1 MLRVQARATG
11 PWVVDRIASAA
22 AICPAA
28 AAEIAM
34 HSVVAHGDT
43 ADRTPAAAAAVVPPA
58 WVAAEASVAVVVAA
72 AVVVVVDGAG
82 KMADFRNKS
91 QEHQDE
97 I

>member
-1 MLRVQARATG
+1 MLLVQATDLWA
-11 PWVVDRIASAA
+11 VDRIASAA

-43 ADRTPAAAAAVVPPA
+43 ADRTPAAAAAAVPPA
-58 WVAAEASVAVVVAA
+58 WVAEASVEVVVAA

-82 KMADFRNKS
+82 KMADFPEQITGASR
-91 QEHQDE
+91 
-97 I
+97 